1 MNNGNIVTHRQSNI
15 ELLRVISMFMVLLG
29 HYYVISGFSDIDII
43 SFNWIGMQFLG
54 AWSKVAVDIFVIIT
68 GYFMVDQTIRWQK
81 ILKLLSCTYF
91 WGIIVLVFAF
101 CLGLSIKTDYIYKTL
116 FPLTPLNWFARS
128 YLLLYISIPL
138 FNRII
143 DKLTKQQLRFV
154 LLGLVTLL
162 YLIPTLISTF
172 ISGGGY
178 LTSYFTFGTMYMIGA
193 YIRKYGDV
201 KTDKISI
208 GIGIISTILILG
220 SILWN
225 DFHYSDGLY
234 VMYLAHK
241 GNSIVG
247 LLSAIGIFTIFKNL
261 KVKYNNK
268 INVIASTTFAVY
280 LIHNN
285 PLISEWLW
293 NRVVQANVYFNTSY
307 FIVHMIGIAGMIFL
321 ICSILEFLRLNI
333 FKLVIS
339 KL

>member
-1 MNNGNIVTHRQSNI
+1 MNQTFR
-15 ELLRVISMFMVLLG
+15 
-29 HYYVISGFSDIDII
+29 
-43 SFNWIGMQFLG
+43 WK
-54 AWSKVAVDIFVIIT
+54 KV
-68 GYFMVDQTIRWQK
+68 
-81 ILKLLSCTYF
+81 LKLLSCTYF

-116 FPLTPLNWFARS
+116 FPLTPLNWFARF

-154 LLGLVTLL
+154 LLCLVTLL

-193 YIRKYGDV
+193 YIRKYGTV
-201 KTDKISI
+201 KTDTISI

-247 LLSAIGIFTIFKNL
+247 LLAAIGIFSIFKNF
-261 KVKYNNK
+261 KVNYSKK

-285 PLISEWLW
+285 PLISNWLW
-293 NRVVQANVYFNTSY
+293 NSVVSSKDYIESPFFFSY
-307 FIVHMIGIAGMIFL
+307 YETYCIECL
-321 ICSILEFLRLNI
+321 
-333 FKLVIS
+333 K
-339 KL
+339 